1 MEEKFNSFLNP
12 SFVDFLAVWFLFLS
26 LDKAV
31 ELDYQWIEFDDVRY
45 HVQVKIVACILE
57 LD

>member
-1 MEEKFNSFLNP
+1 MG
-12 SFVDFLAVWFLFLS
+12 FVEWQKSLVLSYMVNHYTLFFS

-45 HVQVKIVACILE
+45 HVQVSL
-57 LD
+57 

>member
-1 MEEKFNSFLNP
+1 LEELG
-12 SFVDFLAVWFLFLS
+12 FVEWNQSSILCLILFMFWFS

-45 HVQVKIVACILE
+45 HVQV
-57 LD
+57 